1 MIDGICIQKRSEGV
15 GGKILDVILMPIA
28 IPGMEV
34 HDVLNTHAI
43 LFSKNMGLVSD
54 EELKKW
60 TKSEL
65 LKKKEHCHPDW
76 IPNIDKRI
84 ELLEHCMGE
93 TLHYWI
99 LEPLM

>member
-1 MIDGICIQKRSEGV
+1 
-15 GGKILDVILMPIA
+15 MPIA

-43 LFSKNMGLVSD
+43 LFSKHGLVSD

-60 TKSEL
+60 TKSGFE
-65 LKKKEHCHPDW
+65 KKEHCH
-76 IPNIDKRI
+76 RI
-84 ELLEHCMGE
+84 GYQTLINELNFGALYGE

-99 LEPLM
+99 LEPLMGHEGIEVVIKPGE